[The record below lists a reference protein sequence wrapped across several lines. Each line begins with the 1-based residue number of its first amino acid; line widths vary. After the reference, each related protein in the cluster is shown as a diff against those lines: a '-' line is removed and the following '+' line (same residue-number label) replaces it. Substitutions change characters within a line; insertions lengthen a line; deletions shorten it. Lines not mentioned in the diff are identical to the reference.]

1 VSRAAAAGARRLYA
15 LLPDAAREPLRRLV
29 GFAIER
35 SARWSRRRAGLALVY
50 HRVGEPAGDRQRE
63 LVPALATTLF
73 EAELGHLRRRYRV
86 VRASELPAA
95 VAARRR
101 GDRFP
106 VAITFDDDLASHVEV
121 ATPALRRVGV
131 PATFFVCG
139 ASIER
144 PWTFWWEALQI
155 VCDRRLAEP
164 AHVPDVDP
172 ADFRA
177 ALAREPGALGRVA
190 RSIESLPP
198 ERLEAL
204 RAQLVD
210 RLAPDLRPK
219 PFGAGGV
226 STLAGQ
232 GFDVGFHTRR
242 HLLLT
247 GVDEP
252 RLEAALLDGR
262 ADVELAA
269 GRPVT
274 LLAYPHGKADDRVAA
289 AAERAGYEL
298 AFTGRREPVGPHT
311 PPWLIGRIE
320 PKADSPGRFAL
331 EVARALRQPE
341 RRRAAM

>member
-1 VSRAAAAGARRLYA
+1 VSRAAAASAQRLLA
-15 LLPDAAREPLRRLV
+15 LLPDAAREPLRTLV
-29 GFAIER
+29 AFAVER
-35 SARWSRRRAGLALVY
+35 SARWSRRRAGVALVY

-63 LVPALATTLF
+63 LVPALATSLF
-73 EAELGHLRRRYRV
+73 EAELQHLRRRYRV

-121 ATPALRRVGV
+121 VAPALRRAGV

-139 ASIER
+139 ASFER

-164 AHVPDVDP
+164 AQFPGVDP
-172 ADFRA
+172 ADFQA
-177 ALAREPGALGRVA
+177 ALAREPGALGRVG
-190 RSIESLPP
+190 RSIESLPSD
-198 ERLEAL
+198 RLEAL

-210 RLAPDLRPK
+210 RLAPDLRPE
-219 PFGAGGV
+219 PLGADGV
-226 STLAGQ
+226 STLAAQ
-232 GFDVGFHTRR
+232 GFEVGFHTRR

-247 GVDEP
+247 GVGEL
-252 RLEAALLDGR
+252 RLEGELLDGR
-262 ADVELAA
+262 ENVELAT
-269 GRPVT
+269 GRPTT

-298 AFTGRREPVGPHT
+298 AFTGRREPVVPHT
-311 PPWLIGRIE
+311 PRWLIGRIE

-331 EVARALRQPE
+331 ELARALRQPA